1 MQTKR
6 WALCSLFCV
15 LVGNA
20 TRRTSTPSF
29 DFALKRFQLEF
40 SFRSGEADNLLP
52 SNRSSTI

>member
-20 TRRTSTPSF
+20 TRRTSTPS
-29 DFALKRFQLEF
+29 FALKRFQLEF